1 MAWARPLLQLRK
13 LHMDYELEK
22 WDRFISN
29 ILHPSHLQ
37 NLSIP
42 SVIQQSEAL
51 RDSLRQQ
58 MMLQVF
64 SLTKE
69 KATELFVQ
77 QHQAVL
83 IRLLDEVHNHL
94 QHACIDAQAIPL
106 YKAISEQLGFVLDFI
121 ENYFSKYFNL
131 DERVPASYLQVAA
144 KEICDQ
150 VPACRQALQDKGVS
164 DEKLMDLIFCVFTDF
179 CTARTKPCTY
189 RDLIYRK
196 DLIRELLVLGSMH
209 KEGCIYAATSELLIY
224 LNFNRTAF
232 FNYFLSVIHSE
243 LKKLKTADAKIEKL
257 AWHQKEIAQ
266 IHIKPGY
273 ALFEKDASIKDML
286 VSAIEKEIHYLRAI
300 SNGNSLESNA
310 QVSARDLLLLPF
322 KGAEIYLLHKAFLD
336 AGGAPGEVYKTLLE
350 RTAPYLANKTTKGF
364 SSESLCKYSDKVTP
378 EVKDDVKRFLQKM
391 IRNIDSYD

>member
-1 MAWARPLLQLRK
+1 
-13 LHMDYELEK
+13 MDYELEK
-22 WDRFISN
+22 WDRFISS
-29 ILHPSHLQ
+29 ILHPASNTQLDQ
-37 NLSIP
+37 ERIRLILE
-42 SVIQQSEAL
+42 QSENK
-51 RDSLRQQ
+51 RDSVRQQ
-58 MMLQVF
+58 MMQQVF

-94 QHACIDAQAIPL
+94 QDVRLEPQVAAL
-106 YKAISEQLGFVLDFI
+106 LKNISEHLGFVLDFI

-131 DERVPASYLQVAA
+131 DERVPATYLQVAA

-150 VPACRQALQDKGVS
+150 VPVCRMALEDKGVA
-164 DEKLMDLIFCVFTDF
+164 DEKLMELIFCIFSDF
-179 CTARTKPCTY
+179 CTARTNFYTY

-196 DLIRELLVLGSMH
+196 DLIKELQLLGTIH

-224 LNFNRTAF
+224 MNFNSTSF
-232 FNYFLSVIHSE
+232 FNYFLSAIHSE

-266 IHIKPGY
+266 IHVKPGY
-273 ALFEKDASIKDML
+273 ALFAGDTSIKDML
-286 VSAIEKEIHYLRAI
+286 VTAIEKEIQYLRAI
-300 SNGNSLESNA
+300 NNGNAVESNA
-310 QVSARDLLLLPF
+310 HASPKDLLLLPF

-350 RTAPYLANKTTKGF
+350 RTAPHLANKTTKGF

>member
-1 MAWARPLLQLRK
+1 
-13 LHMDYELEK
+13 MDYELEK

-29 ILHPSHLQ
+29 TLNQTKNVQLDQQNILA
-37 NLSIP
+37 LSA
-42 SVIQQSEAL
+42 QSASS
-51 RDSLRQQ
+51 RDSVRQQ
-58 MMLQVF
+58 MMQQVF

-83 IRLLDEVHNHL
+83 IRLLDEVHKHL
-94 QHACIDAQAIPL
+94 QDINPDPQVTDL
-106 YKAISEQLGFVLDFI
+106 YKTISEHLGFVLNFI

-131 DERVPASYLQVAA
+131 DERVPATYLQVAA

-150 VPACRQALQDKGVS
+150 VPACRKALEDKGVT
-164 DEKLMDLIFCVFTDF
+164 DEKLMELIFSVFGDF
-179 CTARTKPCTY
+179 CTARTNPYTY

-196 DLIRELLVLGSMH
+196 DLIKELEALGSMH

-224 LNFNRTAF
+224 MNFNSTAF
-232 FNYFLSVIHSE
+232 FNYFLSAIHNE
-243 LKKLKTADAKIEKL
+243 LKKLRTADAKIEKL

-273 ALFEKDASIKDML
+273 ALFSGDTSIKDLL
-286 VSAIEKEIHYLRAI
+286 VTAIEQEIQYLQAI
-300 SNGNSLESNA
+300 NNA
-310 QVSARDLLLLPF
+310 NIAELNAHVVPRDLLLLPF
-322 KGAEIYLLHKAFLD
+322 KGSEIYLLHKAFLD

-350 RTAPYLANKTTKGF
+350 RTAPFLANKTTKGF